1 MTTQWPSAVACTS
14 ISIMSAFQSASAS
27 RKAAS
32 VFSGFRPEP
41 PRCATSIGVRASTGC
56 GAARRMELEVGIGG
70 EQNAV
75 DGDTVQPVQHEI
87 DEPRGHLTL
96 EHGLWIRF
104 RQQLEVAACEKKQ
117 NVFHYFRTRTRGHLR
132 IGIRFLQQQ
141 PVDERQKSGK
151 RKPD

>member
-27 RKAAS
+27 RKAAR

-41 PRCATSIGVRASTGC
+41 PRCATSNGVRASTGC
-56 GAARRMELEVGIGG
+56 GAARRIELEVGIGG

-75 DGDTVQPVQHEI
+75 YRNAVQPVQNEI
-87 DEPRGHLTL
+87 DESRRHLTL
-96 EHGLWIRF
+96 EHGLRIRF

-117 NVFHYFRTRTRGHLR
+117 NIFHDFRPWTRRHL
-132 IGIRFLQQQ
+132 
-141 PVDERQKSGK
+141 
-151 RKPD
+151 